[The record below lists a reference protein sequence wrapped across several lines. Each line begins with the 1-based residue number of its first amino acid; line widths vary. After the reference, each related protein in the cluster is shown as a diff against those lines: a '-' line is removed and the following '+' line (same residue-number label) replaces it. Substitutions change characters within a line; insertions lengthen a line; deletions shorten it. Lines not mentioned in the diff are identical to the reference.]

1 MSTSDKQVLRWVI
14 NENDQIKEAK
24 RDGMSELVI
33 RAVNKD
39 IPKPE
44 RIFVDSNGWHCLVN
58 FNIEDS
64 HYFHH
69 SSTQSLLVSKLH
81 GHKILSVGWAKNT
94 ERYISKEVLVGTSK
108 GFILELTIEYDASTD
123 TMKHN
128 CNKVFDVSYPVFGIE
143 YVLFSGVACKISVF
157 IACPNHFFQILGDTN
172 ESGKPGFLDFFQEY
186 RKNPGLLQK
195 CAIEFPGKNLKNQ
208 LQVYHN
214 NFSPDSF
221 AVMSGAG
228 MFYAKMPS
236 SSSDKLYVEQLTP
249 LENSSRPMDLLVGP
263 ASTRATFEVSRESEQ
278 LVGIGITKE
287 HVYFFTPHKMNVFS
301 KITQKVVH
309 SIEFEKRQGY
319 EIIGVYFEQA
329 SHSFFAWSNRFV
341 YQILVENEDRDV
353 WKYFIE
359 VNNYI
364 EAIKFCE
371 NTNSQAYGK
380 VLGMYAEFLFR
391 DQKYFE
397 AAQTFVRSEKSFEE
411 ITLKLCSIP
420 KALEYYLEL
429 KLNLLGAEYKSQ
441 KCIISTWLLEIYL
454 DNINQEC
461 LDDDKRAKSEQKL
474 HKFLETHRS
483 NLDEDTTCSILQS
496 HGNIEDW
503 VFYADLIKKP
513 EIVILH
519 HINQSEF
526 KKALN
531 KLEQLDPN
539 GKEALLCKYAPIFM
553 KSEPKRVVE
562 MLIEITKTK
571 KGEFDFK
578 KIIPTLMNVD
588 QFSRSEAL
596 KLEKFLINEIKIQD
610 KSIHNLY
617 LFHLAESEQEKELVE
632 YLKGQS
638 KASKISFD
646 SEYALSVLKR
656 NGKIES
662 LIYLYSLLNMHS
674 EAVTTALE
682 IRKIDLAKF
691 NASNVMAFDEK
702 LSRKLWLQIANHHIK
717 ANNVREA
724 LVVMNE
730 SKLIK
735 MEELLP
741 FFNEQESISTFKE
754 DICKSLSMYKARID
768 ELNNEL
774 NESKMS
780 QELVKKELRTIKER
794 CIEIEGMQ
802 TCDICL
808 KPVMKSAFYVFP
820 CAHTF
825 HRECLLKVI
834 LPVLKVKDSIRHS
847 KISSTL
853 IEIASKE
860 GKLPAGKSDPGENK
874 ESIRDMYK
882 RLNSLLAPRCY
893 YCSSDFIESIY
904 DDLIEDLEEERM
916 WEIEQIKE

>member
-1 MSTSDKQVLRWVI
+1 MTTSDKQVLRWLVS
-14 NENDQIKEAK
+14 EKDQIKEAK
-24 RDGMSELVI
+24 RDGMSELII

-44 RIFVDSNGWHCLVN
+44 RVFVDSNGWHCLVN

-64 HYFHH
+64 HYFHY
-69 SSTQSLLVSKLH
+69 SSNQSLLLSKLH
-81 GHKILSVGWAKNT
+81 GHKILSVGWTKNT
-94 ERYISKEVLVGTSK
+94 ERYLTKEILVGTSK
-108 GFILELTIEYDASTD
+108 GLILELAIEYDASTE
-123 TMKHN
+123 TMKHS
-128 CNKVFDVSYPVFGIE
+128 CNKVFDVGYPVFGIE
-143 YVLFSGVACKISVF
+143 YVMFSGLACKISVF
-157 IACPNHFFQILGDTN
+157 IACANHFFQILGDPN
-172 ESGKPGFLDFFQEY
+172 ETGKPGFLEFFHEY
-186 RKNPGLLQK
+186 RKNSALLQK
-195 CAIEFPGKNLKNQ
+195 CAIEFPGTNSKNQ
-208 LQVYHN
+208 LQVYYN

-221 AVMSGAG
+221 AVMCGAG
-228 MFYAKMPS
+228 MFFANMPS
-236 SSSDKLYVEQLTP
+236 SFSDKLYVDQLTP
-249 LENSSRPMDLLVGP
+249 LENSARPSDPPAGP
-263 ASTRATFEVSRESEQ
+263 ARAAFEGSRDSEQ

-287 HVYFFTPHKMNVFS
+287 HVYFFTQHKMNVFS

-319 EIIGVYFEQA
+319 EIVGVFFEQL
-329 SHSFFAWSNRFV
+329 SNSFFAWSNRFV

-353 WKYFIE
+353 WKYYID
-359 VNNYI
+359 VNNYV
-364 EAIKFCE
+364 EAIRFCE
-371 NTNSQAYGK
+371 STNSPAYGK
-380 VLGMYAEFLFR
+380 VKGMYAEYLFK
-391 DQKYFE
+391 DEKYFE
-397 AAQTFVRSEKSFEE
+397 AAQAFVKSEKSFEE

-420 KALEYYLEL
+420 KALEHYLEL
-429 KLNLLGAEYKSQ
+429 KLDLLTADQKSQ

-461 LDDDKRAKSEQKL
+461 LDDERLAKSKQKL
-474 HKFLETHRS
+474 HKFLKSHNS

-496 HGNIEDW
+496 HGNIDDW

-526 KKALN
+526 KKALS

-562 MLIEITKTK
+562 MLIEITKSK

-588 QFSRSEAL
+588 QFSRSEAI
-596 KLEKFLINEIKIQD
+596 KLEKFLINEMRIQD

-617 LFHLAESEQEKELVE
+617 LFHLAESDQEKDLVE

-638 KASKISFD
+638 QSSKISFD

-702 LSRKLWLQIANHHIK
+702 LSRKLWLQIANFHIR
-717 ANNVREA
+717 ANNVKEA

-754 DICKSLSMYKARID
+754 DICMSLSSYKDKID

-774 NESKMS
+774 NESSMS
-780 QELVKKELRTIKER
+780 QELVKKELKSIKER
-794 CIEIEGMQ
+794 CIEIEGLQ
-802 TCDICL
+802 ACDICS
-808 KPVMKSAFYVFP
+808 KPVMKGVFYVFP

-825 HRECLLKVI
+825 HRDCLLKLI
-834 LPVLKVKDSIRHS
+834 LPVLKVKDSVRHS
-847 KISSTL
+847 RISSAL

-860 GKLPAGKSDPGENK
+860 GKMPSGKSIPSENN
-874 ESIRDMYK
+874 ESIRDMYM

-893 YCSSDFIESIY
+893 FCSSDFIESIH
-904 DDLIEDLEEERM
+904 DNLIEDQDDEKMWAIEE
-916 WEIEQIKE
+916 IND